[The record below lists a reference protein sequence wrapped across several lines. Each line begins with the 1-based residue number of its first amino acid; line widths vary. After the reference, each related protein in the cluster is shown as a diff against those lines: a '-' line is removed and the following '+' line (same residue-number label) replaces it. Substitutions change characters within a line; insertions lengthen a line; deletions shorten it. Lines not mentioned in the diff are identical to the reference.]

1 MLLNREAGEKLR
13 LVEAGAVGE
22 TVAEL
27 EEEVAIDAGSK
38 KKT

>member
-1 MLLNREAGEKLR
+1 MNREAGEKVR
-13 LVEAGAVGE
+13 LVDIAGAVGE

-38 KKT
+38 KQ